1 MTETITGAN
10 MPAIE
15 NIPEELTERP
25 QWVCWRLEERDE
37 KLTKVPYTPGTL
49 RRASSTDLMTMEYLQ
64 GRPRRL

>member
-1 MTETITGAN
+1 MTETIIGAN

-37 KLTKVPYTPGTL
+37 N
-49 RRASSTDLMTMEYLQ
+49 
-64 GRPRRL
+64 